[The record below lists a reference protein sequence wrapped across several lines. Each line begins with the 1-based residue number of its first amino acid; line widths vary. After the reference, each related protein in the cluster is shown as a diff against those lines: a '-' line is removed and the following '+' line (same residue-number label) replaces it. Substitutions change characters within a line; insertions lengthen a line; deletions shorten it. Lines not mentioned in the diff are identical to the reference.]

1 MQISSEKQ
9 WYFQKK
15 NGNSLIIKWNVNAHM
30 NDFLDISCSPLK
42 ISSKFEK
49 TKKTKIKKTRYTV
62 TLINKQSQQNYNM
75 KSLHK
80 IEYYQWNP
88 WNS

>member
-1 MQISSEKQ
+1 MQISSEKLI
-9 WYFQKK
+9 FPKK
-15 NGNSLIIKWNVNAHM
+15 NGNSLLIKWNVNAHM

-62 TLINKQSQQNYNM
+62 TLINKQSQ
-75 KSLHK
+75 
-80 IEYYQWNP
+80 
-88 WNS
+88 